1 MPYWA
6 ILVYDSFVVIAS
18 GFFVYYLQHGF
29 QNLVANVERVSLGIG
44 ICFVA
49 YMMTFLLFHTFNG
62 VLRFS
67 SFTDLRRVAYSTFTA
82 SFIVC
87 FFHLLQIRCGLSA

>member
-44 ICFVA
+44 ICFVV
-49 YMMTFLLFHTFNG
+49 YMITFLLFHTFNG

-67 SFTDLRRVAYSTFTA
+67 SFTDLRRVAYSTFML
-82 SFIVC
+82 V
-87 FFHLLQIRCGLSA
+87 L